1 MEIKT
6 FYAPGISHFSY
17 AILGQKG
24 IAIIDPKRIIRDYL
38 SLQRETSL
46 PITHI
51 LLTHTHADFISGH
64 VLLKEAT
71 GAEIIFPYEAE
82 EGERLDL
89 GDVFLKVMKTP
100 GHTPDHVSYLLY
112 EKSSGGE
119 IPFAVFTGD
128 SLFAGDVGRPDLF
141 GEEIR
146 EELTEHLFETTGKYQ
161 KLPDHVLVYPA
172 HGAGSFCGKRLS
184 QRCPTTIGYEK
195 IHNWALKCTN
205 YEEFKKHLLEGMP
218 LPPPYYFTTSRRNS
232 QEEGL
237 ERPLETLSELPLFSL
252 EEYLVIDLRDQ
263 ACFAAFHLPGAL
275 NIAADIHFATGA
287 GFTLDPKD
295 PLILVGEREKIPYA
309 YETLFMMGFDGVA
322 GTVSNA
328 IEKWRVRALPHNSF
342 RLLSPKEAYELRRA
356 GEAIIVDVR
365 TEAEFAESHIPEAL
379 HLPLVSLKDHLANL
393 PEDKLLIFQCGHG
406 CRGSL
411 AASLALRAGLKNVAN
426 LAGGILAWKASNLP
440 LAGD

>member
-6 FYAPGISHFSY
+6 FYVPGISHFSY
-17 AILGQKG
+17 AVLGQKG
-24 IAIIDPKRIIRDYL
+24 IIIIDPKRIIRDYL
-38 SLQRETSL
+38 TLQKETSL

-71 GAEIIFPYEAE
+71 GAEIIFPHETN
-82 EGERLDL
+82 EGQSLDL
-89 GDVFLKVMKTP
+89 GDVFLEVMKTP

-112 EKSSGGE
+112 EKSSGE
-119 IPFAVFTGD
+119 KIPFAVFTGD

-141 GEEIR
+141 GEERR
-146 EELTEHLFETTGKYQ
+146 EELTGYLFETMGKYQ

-184 QRCPTTIGYEK
+184 QRCPSSIGYEK
-195 IHNWALKCTN
+195 FHNWALKCSD
-205 YEEFKKHLLEGMP
+205 YDEFKKKLLEGMP
-218 LPPPYYFTTSRRNS
+218 LPPPYYFTTSRRNH

-237 ERPLETLSELPLFSL
+237 ESPLEPLREISLSSL
-252 EEYLVIDLRDQ
+252 KEYLVIDLRDQ
-263 ACFAAFHLPGAL
+263 ACFAAFHLPGSL

-287 GFTLDPKD
+287 GFVLDPED
-295 PLILVGEREKIPYA
+295 PFILVGDPEKLSYA
-309 YETLFMMGFDGVA
+309 YETLFMMGFDRVA

-328 IEKWRVRALPHNSF
+328 IEKWRVAASPHGSLK
-342 RLLSPKEAYELRRA
+342 LLSPQTAYELYNA
-356 GEAIIVDVR
+356 GEAIIIDVR
-365 TEAEFAESHIPEAL
+365 TESEFEESHISGAL
-379 HLPLVSLKDHLANL
+379 HLPLVSLKDQLHSL

-411 AASLALRAGLKNVAN
+411 AASLALRAGFENVAN
-426 LAGGILAWKASNLP
+426 MAGGIMAWKASNLP
-440 LAGD
+440 LAKD